1 MSDYFKSKNPP
12 PEGAMMPASAEEVM
26 EKLKQGKL

>member
-12 PEGAMMPASAEEVM
+12 PEGAVMPASPEEVM
-26 EKLKQGKL
+26 ANLANGTL